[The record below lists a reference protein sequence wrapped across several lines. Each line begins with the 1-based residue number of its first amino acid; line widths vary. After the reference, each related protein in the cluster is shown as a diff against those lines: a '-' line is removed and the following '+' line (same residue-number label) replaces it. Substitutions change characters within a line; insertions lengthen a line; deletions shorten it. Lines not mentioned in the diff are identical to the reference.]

1 MSLAEDPEPEQE
13 PVSFDG
19 ADVDD
24 DHAAAAH
31 TGHERVDAAIER
43 LRDLDDLPVDEHAA
57 VYGAVHEELR
67 ASLTE
72 AGMPADGSGNAS

>member
-13 PVSFDG
+13 PVSIEG
-19 ADVDD
+19 ADLDD
-24 DHAAAAH
+24 ADPPADR

-72 AGMPADGSGNAS
+72 AGMPADGSGNAP